1 MNALLAGYSP
11 TVPSLLEITY
21 LLDHLAFEKS
31 PVSHYSQSPNVIVPH
46 LVQLFEAI
54 LEHPAFEKTSARGKT
69 IDELAKE
76 KAASASLL
84 SSGGGMSS

>member
-1 MNALLAGYSP
+1 MFFQMPLG
-11 TVPSLLEITY
+11 
-21 LLDHLAFEKS
+21 HLAFEKHQSHTFSHFNCS
-31 PVSHYSQSPNVIVPH
+31 PP
-46 LVQLFEAI
+46 VQLFQAL
-54 LEHPAFEKTSARGKT
+54 LEHPAFEKASAKGKT

>member
-1 MNALLAGYSP
+1 M
-11 TVPSLLEITY
+11 
-21 LLDHLAFEKS
+21 
-31 PVSHYSQSPNVIVPH
+31 
-46 LVQLFEAI
+46 QLFQAL
-54 LEHPAFEKTSARGKT
+54 LEHPAFEKASAKGKT

>member
-1 MNALLAGYSP
+1 MGLKGE
-11 TVPSLLEITY
+11 TII
-21 LLDHLAFEKS
+21 LAFEKR
-31 PVSHYSQSPNVIVPH
+31 PVSHYSHILPNVIFHP